1 MVGSTAVVV
10 VTVCCSDV
18 DICSITVSVNSVVV
32 VVSSK
37 PPFRPTSVP
46 VTVDVTSTDVTVPP
60 LGPVPPTVYCWSY
73 AKLE

>member
-1 MVGSTAVVV
+1 
-10 VTVCCSDV
+10 
-18 DICSITVSVNSVVV
+18 VNSVVV

-60 LGPVPPTVYCWSY
+60 LGPVSPTVYCWSY